1 MNNNTD
7 TDLEVTTYVEQSEST
22 PIVSMQLSPLQ
33 EQLLESAREMGLDTD
48 WFQKEIL
55 TDPICLNGLELVTE

>member
-33 EQLLESAREMGLDTD
+33 EQLLESAREMGLDAD

>member
-33 EQLLESAREMGLDTD
+33 EQLLESAREMGMDTD

-55 TDPICLNGLELVTE
+55 TDPVCLNGIELVTE

>member
-22 PIVSMQLSPLQ
+22 PIVSMQLSPLR
-33 EQLLESAREMGLDTD
+33 EQLLESAREMGMDTD

-55 TDPICLNGLELVTE
+55 TDPVCLNGLELVTE

>member
-1 MNNNTD
+1 MNNETD
-7 TDLEVTTYVEQSEST
+7 IEVTSYVESNESA
-22 PIVSMQLSPLQ
+22 PQLPMQLSPLQ
-33 EQLLESAREMGLDTD
+33 EQLLESAREMGMDAD

>member
-1 MNNNTD
+1 MNNETD
-7 TDLEVTTYVEQSEST
+7 IEVTSYVESNEPAPQLPMS
-22 PIVSMQLSPLQ
+22 LSPLQ
-33 EQLLESAREMGLDTD
+33 SQLLESAREMGMDAD

>member
-33 EQLLESAREMGLDTD
+33 EQLLESAREMGMDTD

-55 TDPICLNGLELVTE
+55 TDPVCLNGLELVTE

>member
-1 MNNNTD
+1 MNNETD
-7 TDLEVTTYVEQSEST
+7 IEVTSYVEQSEPS
-22 PIVSMQLSPLQ
+22 PQVPMQLSPLQ

-55 TDPICLNGLELVTE
+55 TDETCLNGLELVTE

>member
-33 EQLLESAREMGLDTD
+33 EQLLESAREMGMDTD

-55 TDPICLNGLELVTE
+55 SDPICINGLELVTE

>member
-1 MNNNTD
+1 MNNNPD

-33 EQLLESAREMGLDTD
+33 EQLLESAREMGMDTD

>member
-55 TDPICLNGLELVTE
+55 SDPTCLNGLELVTE